1 MLGQLLALKKD
12 LELTKVIQ
20 TLLKPGVVWQS
31 IFLMFVALVLVNLSF
46 ARTVIR
52 KVFVQNDY
60 DIDKVL
66 YDKKI
71 LASAIIYVKTTA

>member
-1 MLGQLLALKKD
+1 MYSVKIIYIYVSNMLGQLLALKKD

-20 TLLKPGVVWQS
+20 TLLKLGVVWQS

-52 KVFVQNDY
+52 KSFCT
-60 DIDKVL
+60 K
-66 YDKKI
+66 
-71 LASAIIYVKTTA
+71 